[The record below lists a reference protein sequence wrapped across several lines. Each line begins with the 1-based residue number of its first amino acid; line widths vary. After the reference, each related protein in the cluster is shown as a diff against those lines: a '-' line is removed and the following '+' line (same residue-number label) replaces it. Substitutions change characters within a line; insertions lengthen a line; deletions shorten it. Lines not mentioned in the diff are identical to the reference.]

1 MGVVL
6 NFVLSQAIAIP
17 IIVALIR
24 IKKIDKVYYPL
35 LILLFISLLSELA
48 SFICI
53 NVFKTNAPVIK
64 IYSLIEC
71 IIILYQLYLWKNAA
85 SSRSMFIV
93 LGLVCIVFWLVEVIV
108 FKNINTFSPYFR
120 VFYAFVIILLCINQI
135 NAMMFYHNVV
145 LLKNPVFIICL
156 AFIICYLYQIIFEA
170 SYFIGADKSVVAQE
184 VANKIIM
191 GFSYLNFL
199 VNLMLAAGVY
209 FMGGSKD
216 DQYSHYFNGR

>member
-1 MGVVL
+1 MM
-6 NFVLSQAIAIP
+6 SQAIAIP
-17 IIVALIR
+17 VIIALIR
-24 IKKIDKVYYPL
+24 IKKIDKVYYPV
-35 LILLFISLLSELA
+35 LILLSISLLSELA

-85 SSRSMFIV
+85 SSRPMFIV

-156 AFIICYLYQIIFEA
+156 AFIICYLYQIILEA
-170 SYFIGADKSVVAQE
+170 SFYVGSDKSG

-191 GFSYLNFL
+191 GFSYINFL
-199 VNLMLAAGVY
+199 INLMLAAGVY
-209 FMGGSKD
+209 FMGGNKD
-216 DQYSHYFNGR
+216 DQYSQYFNGR